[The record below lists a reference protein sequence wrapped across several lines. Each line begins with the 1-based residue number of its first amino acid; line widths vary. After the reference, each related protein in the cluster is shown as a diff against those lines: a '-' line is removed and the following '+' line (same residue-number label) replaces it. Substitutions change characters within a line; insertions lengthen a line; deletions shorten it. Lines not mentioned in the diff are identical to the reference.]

1 MVKKMSSLYF
11 IQMTIVM
18 CGIAFAD
25 GQALYE
31 NKYIHEMNQ
40 YNDENDLMLTQLNN
54 IKDQLSTLR
63 DRDMQRQK
71 QVTDLKDEINSCRGV
86 REEECRR
93 SRPGYDYT
101 GKVNV
106 TQSGRTCQAW
116 ILQTPHNHPY
126 TSLPENY
133 CRNPGVTP
141 NPWCYTTDP
150 NKRWDYCVIPYCV
163 TCPLECL
170 RKNDPKGTKYFG
182 TLNVTKT
189 GDPCQ
194 RWDSQTPHT
203 HTFGQLY
210 DQENYCRNPNN
221 DDGPWC
227 YTTNADKRQE
237 YCAVPH
243 C

>member
-11 IQMTIVM
+11 IQMTII

-54 IKDQLSTLR
+54 IKDQLRTLR
-63 DRDMQRQK
+63 DTDMQRQK
-71 QVTDLKDEINSCRGV
+71 QLTDLKDEINSCRGV

-106 TQSGRTCQAW
+106 TQSGKTCQAW
-116 ILQTPHNHPY
+116 ILQTPHNHPH
-126 TSLPENY
+126 TSLPDNY
-133 CRNPGVTP
+133 CRNPDGMP
-141 NPWCYTTDP
+141 DPWCYTTDP
-150 NKRWDYCVIPYCV
+150 NKRWDLCVIPYCV
-163 TCPLECL
+163 TCSLECL
-170 RKNDPKGTKYFG
+170 RKNDSKGTKYFG
-182 TLNVTKT
+182 TRNVTKT

-194 RWDSQTPHT
+194 RWDSQTPHK
-203 HTFGQLY
+203 HSFGQLY
-210 DQENYCRNPNN
+210 DQENYCRNPND

-237 YCAVPH
+237 YCTVPY